1 MARNR
6 VIYQSEALYVS
17 KDINSLTSGDHAQLR
32 RVQSANYNYS
42 VQRTDVNQF
51 GQLARIDAIVIEQPT
66 VGLDLT
72 YYLGDGFNERAM
84 GFVLNTGLGV
94 DIQFSSGHMGGN
106 YSGANY
112 YILTAPEGSDAN
124 IANSS
129 TERTAAGL
137 VTTNSIIGIGN
148 AYVTDYK
155 VDFAVGAIPTVSVT
169 LEGTNIMSQ
178 NNLSGNSN
186 GFTGIQ
192 TAAINPTAGTKK
204 SDLIQLFHAQQGT
217 SGINGSGA
225 PSALRPGDVTLT
237 LTNSGIA
244 NATAFSVQSCSISL
258 PLARESIQ
266 KLGSRFA
273 VVKVMTFPIL
283 ATINVS
289 ATLTDIDSRNLADQ
303 IDSNNTQDLIVTVK
317 NGINRTSMVYTL
329 KKCKL
334 DSESFSSSIGSNK
347 SVDLTFSTQIGG
359 ANDSTNGVF
368 VSGESKIPA
377 FITSRVGTDYATYGA

>member
-17 KDINSLTSGDHAQLR
+17 NNIVSTASGDHAQLR

-84 GFVLNTGLGV
+84 GFVLNTGGGTDV
-94 DIQFSSGHMGGN
+94 QFSSGHMGGS

-112 YILTAPEGSDAN
+112 YILTAPEGADAN
-124 IANSS
+124 ITNTGTA
-129 TERTAAGL
+129 RTAAGAVL
-137 VTTNSIIGIGN
+137 TNSIIGIGN

-178 NNLSGNSN
+178 NALSGNST
-186 GFTGIQ
+186 GFTGISI
-192 TAAINPTAGTKK
+192 ASIDPTAGTKK
-204 SDLIQLFHAQQGT
+204 TDLIQLFHAQQGT
-217 SGINGSGA
+217 SGVSGLLA
-225 PSALRPGDVTLT
+225 PTALRPGDVQLALLT
-237 LTNSGIA
+237 SGIA
-244 NATAFSVQSCSISL
+244 NSGFAVQSCSISL

-289 ATLTDIDSRNLADQ
+289 ATLTDIDARNLADQ
-303 IDSNNTQDLIVTVK
+303 IDSNATQDIVLTVK
-317 NGINRTSMVYTL
+317 NANRSSLAMVYKL
-329 KKCKL
+329 KQCKL
-334 DSESFSSSIGSNK
+334 DSEAFSSSIGSNK

-368 VSGESKIPA
+368 VSGESTVPA
-377 FITSRVGTDYATYGA
+377 FITTRGGTDYATYGS

>member
-1 MARNR
+1 
-6 VIYQSEALYVS
+6 
-17 KDINSLTSGDHAQLR
+17 
-32 RVQSANYNYS
+32 
-42 VQRTDVNQF
+42 
-51 GQLARIDAIVIEQPT
+51 
-66 VGLDLT
+66 
-72 YYLGDGFNERAM
+72 
-84 GFVLNTGLGV
+84 
-94 DIQFSSGHMGGN
+94 
-106 YSGANY
+106 
-112 YILTAPEGSDAN
+112 
-124 IANSS
+124 
-129 TERTAAGL
+129 
-137 VTTNSIIGIGN
+137 
-148 AYVTDYK
+148 
-155 VDFAVGAIPTVSVT
+155 
-169 LEGTNIMSQ
+169 MSQ
-178 NNLSGNSN
+178 TNLSGNST

-192 TAAINPTAGTKK
+192 TAAINPTAGTIITGK
-204 SDLIQLFHAQQGT
+204 IQLFHAQQGT
-217 SGINGSGA
+217 SGKNGDQA

-303 IDSNNTQDLIVTVK
+303 IDSNATQDLIVTVK
-317 NGINRTSMVYTL
+317 NGTNRTSMVYTL

-368 VSGESKIPA
+368 VSGESNIPA
-377 FITSRVGTDYATYGA
+377 FITGSSRSGTDYAGY